1 MHANF
6 HLSLPCFDLE
16 KTKQFYLDVLGLP
29 AGRSTSKWLDVN
41 LFNHQ
46 VTFVTSE
53 KFEFK
58 TQNYLLEGNVL
69 PLFHFGIILDETT
82 WNAMYHKINHWT
94 EGTTNKKT
102 FLKDKK
108 GAHQSFFVKDPNN
121 YTVEFKTFVEKD
133 SIFLV

>member
-16 KTKQFYLDVLGLP
+16 KTKQFYVDVLGLP

-46 VTFVTSE
+46 VTFVTSK

-58 TQNYLLEGNVL
+58 TQNYLFGRQRTAVISFWYYLRRNYLECHVPQNQS
-69 PLFHFGIILDETT
+69 LDRR
-82 WNAMYHKINHWT
+82 NH
-94 EGTTNKKT
+94 
-102 FLKDKK
+102 
-108 GAHQSFFVKDPNN
+108 Q
-121 YTVEFKTFVEKD
+121 
-133 SIFLV
+133 

>member
-16 KTKQFYLDVLGLP
+16 KTKQFYVDVLGLP

-82 WNAMYHKINHWT
+82 WNAMYHKINYWT

>member
-16 KTKQFYLDVLGLP
+16 KTKQFYVDVLGLT

-58 TQNYLLEGNVL
+58 AQNYLLEGNVL

-82 WNAMYHKINHWT
+82 WNAMYHKINHWRKVT
-94 EGTTNKKT
+94 RLRT
-102 FLKDKK
+102 
-108 GAHQSFFVKDPNN
+108 
-121 YTVEFKTFVEKD
+121 
-133 SIFLV
+133 I